1 MTAYN
6 RRFGKAPRHD
16 FDVHRPLE
24 TDDDLTAFFTWREP
38 RRVSKSLTVQYDKV
52 LYLIEDNELSRRAI
66 GKYIEVWHYPDG
78 RKELR
83 LNGVVLP
90 YSTYDRLQKIDQGA
104 IVDNKRLG
112 RTLEFIKLV
121 QDKRKGLATEFAIY
135 AIKFGFDVIKLTE
148 ISAVVREN
156 HLASQKVLQKSGLR
170 YVKEIHDV
178 KDAPPSLL
186 YSISVDEWLRNLEVN
201 ASV

>member
-1 MTAYN
+1 MLVQTN
-6 RRFGKAPRHD
+6 R
-16 FDVHRPLE
+16 
-24 TDDDLTAFFTWREP
+24 
-38 RRVSKSLTVQYDKV
+38 
-52 LYLIEDNELSRRAI
+52 LYLRPVISSDLNDLFKIYGDPATNTFNPAGPYPNIDHAKMVMNRWLDHWQTHSFGNLAISLLTNPEKIIGFGGLGIRNYDDIVINNLGYRLSTEAW
-66 GKYIEVWHYPDG
+66 G
-78 RKELR
+78 
-83 LNGVVLP
+83 
-90 YSTYDRLQKIDQGA
+90 
-104 IVDNKRLG
+104 
-112 RTLEFIKLV
+112 
-121 QDKRKGLATEFAIY
+121 KGLATEFAIY